1 MTRKRD
7 DQWNELV
14 TARQE
19 LERLVRESAAAPT
32 DEDLKARV
40 LFARQAVAEL
50 IAAWN
55 ATGWHV
61 PATPSKQLA
70 SGSMTIS
77 KSRDR

>member
-32 DEDLKARV
+32 DKVLKARISS
-40 LFARQAVAEL
+40 AAQAVAEL
-50 IAAWN
+50 VAAWN
-55 ATGWHV
+55 STGWHV
-61 PATPSKQLA
+61 PATPPK
-70 SGSMTIS
+70 
-77 KSRDR
+77 R

>member
-1 MTRKRD
+1 MTRARD
-7 DQWNELV
+7 DRWNELV

-32 DEDLKARV
+32 DTNLKARV

-50 IAAWN
+50 VEEWN

-61 PATPSKQLA
+61 PATPPK
-70 SGSMTIS
+70 
-77 KSRDR
+77 R

>member
-32 DEDLKARV
+32 DKVLKARI

-50 IAAWN
+50 IEAWN

-61 PATPSKQLA
+61 PATPPQ
-70 SGSMTIS
+70 
-77 KSRDR
+77 R